1 MVKYAQFEVLD
12 VFPRVAAPLG
22 TVTLRVSG
30 TLIPDRVIGF
40 LTHADGTQRPAWD
53 VYHFR

>member
-1 MVKYAQFEVLD
+1 MKYAQFEVLD
-12 VFPRVAAPLG
+12 VFPRVGAPLG

-40 LTHADGTQRPAWD
+40 LTHADGTQRPAWN